1 MSADD
6 NKALVMLFNQSMK
19 EFWRSGETRPLR
31 RILSPDYVQHWPGF
45 PSDVEG
51 YFEMLHMF
59 RAAFPDLTK
68 TTEELFS
75 VGDRVVDTVTVKAT
89 HSGHFMGIAPT
100 GNQILFSEMHIARIS
115 EGRIAERWGEWDRL
129 TLLQQVSAI
138 PDFHWSLPVSSR

>member
-6 NKALVMLFNQSMK
+6 NKALVMLFSQSMK
-19 EFWRSGETRPLR
+19 EFWRTGETRPLR
-31 RILSPDYVQHWPGF
+31 RLLSPDYIQHWPGF

-51 YFEMLHMF
+51 YFEMLRMF

-68 TTEELFS
+68 TTEDLFS
-75 VGDRVVDTVTVKAT
+75 VNDLVVDRVTVRAT
-89 HSGHFMGIAPT
+89 HTGDFMGIAPT
-100 GNQILFSEMHIARIS
+100 GNQVQFSEMHIARIS

-138 PDFHWSLPVSSR
+138 PSSLWRLPVSSR